1 MDWWVIG
8 DGFVIQNK
16 IKEGSLCR
24 VLQVKLSNVIMQS
37 AGPHQ
42 MPAHAVEL
50 RNNEPTHMIFKK
62 AHIWDTLCEENG
74 T

>member
-1 MDWWVIG
+1 
-8 DGFVIQNK
+8 
-16 IKEGSLCR
+16 
-24 VLQVKLSNVIMQS
+24 MQS

-50 RNNEPTHMIFKK
+50 RNNEPTYMIFKK